1 MQLNG
6 TKVTDIHYLLS
17 QTKMQTGISSYT
29 FSNRLSVLDTR
40 YFNMIR
46 ESFESLYQ
54 IVSRETLI
62 IQLVGFKKKD
72 MLQKYLLTMEL
83 AGFKE
88 VSLVV
93 NRKKIDRLWRK
104 VSNRT
109 FHATLKG
116 EIDSASEVLLI
127 HRKEI

>member
-1 MQLNG
+1 
-6 TKVTDIHYLLS
+6 
-17 QTKMQTGISSYT
+17 
-29 FSNRLSVLDTR
+29 
-40 YFNMIR
+40 
-46 ESFESLYQ
+46 
-54 IVSRETLI
+54 
-62 IQLVGFKKKD
+62 
-72 MLQKYLLTMEL
+72 MEL

-127 HRKEI
+127 HRKEV